1 MDENKEVLTPEQD
14 TENTTNSDADTVTEI
29 LNSGEAETTEAT
41 EETVYQE
48 ADNDLSDT
56 ADAQPQKK
64 KRLLQFPII
73 ISIII
78 VAVAVISLLVYKGF
92 FDKSL
97 TGSWATK
104 VQAESATADEATNDE
119 SDEELQYWVFDND
132 GKLKVSM
139 GSVYYVYN
147 YETSVSEEGENQLMV
162 SFNGSESV
170 FTYKI
175 EGNFFIGKKLTL
187 SNSYGAEDIKL
198 ESKSY
203 KEPDLKHDDN
213 FKPNDKLIGTWSYNN
228 GFSQMSYTF
237 NEDGTMQMNQM
248 DMIFVDGVYT
258 YTDNTIEIKYL
269 TNTESYMDLSYT
281 VEENGL
287 NINNILFEKVTEE
300 SKTTTQ
306 AVAAESK

>member
-1 MDENKEVLTPEQD
+1 MDENKEFLTLEQD

-29 LNSGEAETTEAT
+29 LNSDEAETTETT

-48 ADNDLSDT
+48 ADNDLTDT

-64 KRLLQFPII
+64 KGLLQFPII

-78 VAVAVISLLVYKGF
+78 VAAAVISLLVYKGF
-92 FDKSL
+92 FDKSI

-104 VQAESATADEATNDE
+104 LQVDSATSDEATSDE
-119 SDEELQYWVFDND
+119 SDEELQYWVFEND
-132 GKLKVSM
+132 GKLKVSV
-139 GSVYYVYN
+139 GTIYYMYN
-147 YETSVSEEGENQLMV
+147 YETSVSEEGENQIVV

-175 EGNFFIGKKLTL
+175 EGNFFTGKKLTL
-187 SNSYGAEDIKL
+187 SNSYGAEDIEL

-203 KEPDLKHDDN
+203 KKPDLKADDN

-287 NINNILFEKVTEE
+287 NINDILFEKVTEE

-306 AVAAESK
+306 AVTAESK